1 MAYQTFPSEQQHK
14 LEITFDGNHCLM
26 PDANG
31 ELAAHIYRHYAQ
43 FFEPLNPVCDGVSL
57 SHLSCG
63 GGRSPVILPSWN
75 PEPRLG
81 LYQLYWPS
89 GFSRSARIHVLLER
103 DKVQPS
109 ELTSAEEYA
118 WFSVRWN
125 RGSKS
130 PVSFKIPMTITRRVI
145 VTEDV
150 VLCELR
156 DQRVADSGWLLGGIT
171 PRPQQMT
178 LKEFVATLS
187 DKLLAPSERVRD
199 TIFLD
204 TLPDVNIDL
213 DALWRYDVPVA
224 HLLDAALGALNGVY
238 NIAFYNNNLSGHV
251 DWDSSAQID
260 FGEPSIGY
268 HVFYGRRKG
277 RVYFRKIINGRVRDD
292 LNSVGYDFGQGSES
306 LTFGVTCSHPY
317 NVTNASE
324 TQSLANL
331 IWNYETE
338 TLAGKAQRRFARYF
352 LPIQN
357 STDSYVLDLNQSGGG
372 VGLSVIPPQKLPYQR
387 HYYWLKDTK
396 PTCEPMDVIRIQLL
410 ENMPVCSDAAALHL
424 SNLPSEDCPC
434 DSVRQ
439 VLVRDTA
446 GIARTKI
453 QNGQRFAPAQSMG
466 FARHL
471 ACSDTGEMDVY
482 ELVSIGQGCCPPPG
496 SSDYQECCEPW
507 FTRFENLASVTEKA
521 VGAEI
526 AYGETIGQLKGTGET
541 AYLIYK
547 AYLSSSDVANG
558 CAIDLSG
565 IHSFEARN
573 SRTSGTSPCTPSFS
587 QCAIDYALLKMSG
600 RLPVA
605 SGPPCGDD
613 PASLWYEDL
622 SAAGTGD
629 DYHERTIKTDPGS
642 CAISKKVYNFASVR
656 TTVLTKGADYIVLK
670 HWCDPTSSSSSS
682 GVDDCCAQFTD
693 YDMRCVGGVLQRW
706 SRQYEVCWN
715 GDCLETR
722 ILHYWQ
728 PTGETV
734 GCCDCGSGVSSSSSS
749 GPTEPPGCVDGV
761 TVVLPGTGYQSGGPL
776 WDIVSASYDMA
787 TGNWSVTATANAN
800 AGTAPSCGAYYVCDE
815 VFNAASNP
823 VVTNCTL
830 GNSTTQNGPFC
841 QGATVT
847 ITGTSTPPTAANCST
862 WEIAIKSWATPFL
875 SIYFDCAACPDPI

>member
-1 MAYQTFPSEQQHK
+1 MSEFGNTFPSENLHK
-14 LEITFDGNHCLM
+14 LSITYGGEHCLM
-26 PDANG
+26 PDVNG
-31 ELAAHIYRHYAQ
+31 ELLAHINRHFSH
-43 FFEPLNPVCDGVSL
+43 FFEPCNPTKDSVSL
-57 SHLSCG
+57 AHSSCG
-63 GGRSPVILPSWN
+63 AARPPVILPAFN
-75 PEPRLG
+75 KEPRIG
-81 LYQLYWPS
+81 LYQLYWPA
-89 GFSRSARIHVLLER
+89 GFSRSAKMYAILQRKDLIL
-103 DKVQPS
+103 S
-109 ELTSAEEYA
+109 GASEYA
-118 WFSVRWN
+118 WL
-125 RGSKS
+125 
-130 PVSFKIPMTITRRVI
+130 KIDWKLSDEKPSNPAIALPMTIVKRAI
-145 VTEDV
+145 LTEDA

-156 DQRVADSGWLLGGIT
+156 DLRYRFSNKLLWSSSPKPSELTLREFVITLTTRLLG
-171 PRPQQMT
+171 
-178 LKEFVATLS
+178 AS
-187 DKLLAPSERVRD
+187 DGFDSK
-199 TIFLD
+199 ILD
-204 TLPDVNIDL
+204 NYNLPHDINIDL
-213 DALWRYDVPVA
+213 DSLWRYDTPIA
-224 HLLDAALGALNGVY
+224 HLLDAAIGGLYGVSY
-238 NIAFYNNNLSGHV
+238 ELLYRHLAFDDKSAPLDFAKLSGISTPKRPLV
-251 DWDSSAQID
+251 IRY
-260 FGEPSIGY
+260 PNI
-268 HVFYGRRKG
+268 V
-277 RVYFRKIINGRVRDD
+277 NGRVRHD
-292 LNSVGYDFGQGSES
+292 LAYMSYYLGGYNYSANEVS
-306 LTFGVTCSHPY
+306 CSHPY
-317 NVTNASE
+317 ELSNASASNLLGQAIYE
-324 TQSLANL
+324 AESYYSLL
-331 IWNYETE
+331 GTVF
-338 TLAGKAQRRFARYF
+338 RRFAAYHPSF
-352 LPIQN
+352 FA
-357 STDSYVLDLNQSGGG
+357 DCDAFVLDFSGSGGG
-372 VGLSVIPPQKLPYQR
+372 VSISNIPSQTFPLQR

-453 QNGQRFAPAQSMG
+453 QNSQRFAPAQSMG

-605 SGPPCGDD
+605 SGPPCGAD

-629 DYHERTIKTDPGS
+629 DYHERTIKADPGS
-642 CAISKKVYNFASVR
+642 CAISKKVYNFTSVR
-656 TTVLTKGADYIVLK
+656 TTVLTKGADYVVLK

-841 QGATVT
+841 QGDTVT

>member
-1 MAYQTFPSEQQHK
+1 MTDSI
-14 LEITFDGNHCLM
+14 EIKYASRHCLA
-26 PDANG
+26 PDQYGQIAQ
-31 ELAAHIYRHYAQ
+31 HIARHYTS
-43 FFEPLNPVCDGVSL
+43 FFEPSGCHDSGVSVAEQ
-57 SHLSCG
+57 LSCEP
-63 GGRSPVILPSWN
+63 RQPIVLPQWN

-81 LYQLYWPS
+81 LYQFYDPS
-89 GFSRSARIHVLLER
+89 GWSRPGKIFVLLE
-103 DKVQPS
+103 
-109 ELTSAEEYA
+109 EEA
-118 WFSVRWN
+118 VDAAGQDWKFFE
-125 RGSKS
+125 
-130 PVSFKIPMTITRRVI
+130 VSGDVDGLPEILIRREMQI
-145 VTEDV
+145 SRRLYLADGI
-150 VLCELR
+150 VLCELQDLR
-156 DQRVADSGWLLGGIT
+156 RLWRNSIFSPTFPAPPSLSLSQFVDTLSALGGYFDKPEISWAAVNVD
-171 PRPQQMT
+171 
-178 LKEFVATLS
+178 LKS
-187 DKLLAPSERVRD
+187 
-199 TIFLD
+199 
-204 TLPDVNIDL
+204 
-213 DALWRYDVPVA
+213 LWRPGARVT
-224 HLLDAALGALNGVY
+224 HLLDAACGANTASPYYRTSPNDTITEIDYAGNGDGAGTHTVETFYPRQLHGVARNDVSGYYGLLLNNG
-238 NIAFYNNNLSGHV
+238 NG
-251 DWDSSAQID
+251 
-260 FGEPSIGY
+260 PS
-268 HVFYGRRKG
+268 
-277 RVYFRKIINGRVRDD
+277 
-292 LNSVGYDFGQGSES
+292 
-306 LTFGVTCSHPY
+306 VTCSAPA
-317 NVTNASE
+317 VVLPASPTVAINSAE
-324 TQSLANL
+324 LYALSLAISAMESVPGGGPAYLRRITSADPDENR
-331 IWNYETE
+331 
-338 TLAGKAQRRFARYF
+338 TLDNFNV
-352 LPIQN
+352 ID
-357 STDSYVLDLNQSGGG
+357 STITDLNGNGGAIA
-372 VGLSVIPPQKLPYQR
+372 VSFVPAIHFPLQR
-387 HYYWLKDTK
+387 HYYWLGDTK

-410 ENMPVCSDAAALHL
+410 ENMPVCSDAAALHS
-424 SNLPSEDCPC
+424 SNLPSESCPC
-434 DSVRQ
+434 EFVRQ

-605 SGPPCGDD
+605 SGPPCGAD

-629 DYHERTIKTDPGS
+629 DYHERTIKADPGS
-642 CAISKKVYNFASVR
+642 CAISKKVYNFTSVR
-656 TTVLTKGADYIVLK
+656 TTVLTKGADYVVLK